1 MSLATTYDGKL
12 RVINDILSKMSPD
25 EKRIVLQSLI
35 KEDMKTY
42 FEVIWDEQKRLETEA
57 GIEGV
62 CEFTSDKAWA
72 DGKEVGKNQTEHSE
86 DCSFQNEKWAEST
99 GLEVNLAGKPS
110 KEAENAY
117 YFDEKPAKNDK
128 NDRFDGFLG
137 YVNSSGNE
145 DTFEKSEVQ
154 FDVQTEE
161 NEGDLAIENG
171 QTESTFKENEA
182 KTTLEPGE
190 FIDKIADK
198 IEELEM
204 KNKMINMKFPDFGG
218 EK

>member
-12 RVINDILSKMSPD
+12 RVINDILAKMSPD

-57 GIEGV
+57 GVEGV

-72 DGKEVGKNQTEHSE
+72 DGEEVKE
-86 DCSFQNEKWAEST
+86 DT
-99 GLEVNLAGKPS
+99 GLEVNLAGKVS

-117 YFDEKPAKNDK
+117 YLDEKIDKKQGNDK
-128 NDRFDGFLG
+128 FDGFLG
-137 YVNSSGNE
+137 YVNSSGNDE
-145 DTFEKSEVQ
+145 IESTFEKSEVQ
-154 FDVQTEE
+154 FEDQTALDVEIKNEPE
-161 NEGDLAIENG
+161 NE
-171 QTESTFKENEA
+171 QTKTE
-182 KTTLEPGE
+182 TTLEPGE

-204 KNKMINMKFPDFGG
+204 KTKMKNMKFPDFGG

>member
-57 GIEGV
+57 GVEAV
-62 CEFTSDKAWA
+62 CEYTSDKAWA
-72 DGKEVGKNQTEHSE
+72 DGEEIE
-86 DCSFQNEKWAEST
+86 QNDT

-145 DTFEKSEVQ
+145 EIEATFEKSEVQ
-154 FDVQTEE
+154 FGNQTAL
-161 NEGDLAIENG
+161 EGEVKID
-171 QTESTFKENEA
+171 QTKTE
-182 KTTLEPGE
+182 TTLEPGE

-204 KNKMINMKFPDFGG
+204 KNKMKNMKFPDFGG

>member
-57 GIEGV
+57 GVEGV

-72 DGKEVGKNQTEHSE
+72 NGEEIE
-86 DCSFQNEKWAEST
+86 QNDT

-145 DTFEKSEVQ
+145 EKSDEM
-154 FDVQTEE
+154 ELE
-161 NEGDLAIENG
+161 
-171 QTESTFKENEA
+171 
-182 KTTLEPGE
+182 TTLEPGE
-190 FIDKIADK
+190 FIEKNDI
-198 IEELEM
+198 LEV
-204 KNKMINMKFPDFGG
+204 KNNV
-218 EK
+218 

>member
-12 RVINDILSKMSPD
+12 RVIHNILSEMSPD
-25 EKRIVLQSLI
+25 EKKIMLQNLI

-57 GIEGV
+57 GVEAV
-62 CEFTSDKAWA
+62 CEYTSDKAWA
-72 DGKEVGKNQTEHSE
+72 DGEEI
-86 DCSFQNEKWAEST
+86 DQNDTA
-99 GLEVNLAGKPS
+99 LDINLAGKVS

-117 YFDEKPAKNDK
+117 YLDEKRAKNDK

-137 YVNSSGNE
+137 YVNSSGDDENE
-145 DTFEKSEVQ
+145 SNFKPEMALESDKN
-154 FDVQTEE
+154 DLQTEP
-161 NEGDLAIENG
+161 
-171 QTESTFKENEA
+171 

-204 KNKMINMKFPDFGG
+204 KTKMKNMKFPDFGDKKG
-218 EK
+218 GKNDIKK